1 MGTWVIAGGCEE
13 WGWVGCTLEGWQDRS
28 WQMKVNTAVLAVN
41 KTNAPFLA
49 DLCWIAKHFMIKQ
62 IPMIWN
68 LNTQL
73 VCYSDPH
80 WIMCTRKTDVITSL
94 ISEISHS
101 LHNCSHFNAF
111 LIQIYF
117 QILGNIKFNDEM
129 KKEHFYKYHRKPET
143 FHAFCRGLPGKLNSL
158 CTVGIWILH
167 PGSRYPYNR
176 SWTWNISRFETKLTI
191 KIGAQVAEGSKAS
204 FSRSYL
210 GLEV

>member
-80 WIMCTRKTDVITSL
+80 CIMCARKTDVITSL
-94 ISEISHS
+94 VSGRSHS

-111 LIQIYF
+111 FCSNLFSDSWKHQVQWWNEERAF
-117 QILGNIKFNDEM
+117 LQVPQKARNLPCILQ
-129 KKEHFYKYHRKPET
+129 
-143 FHAFCRGLPGKLNSL
+143 
-158 CTVGIWILH
+158 
-167 PGSRYPYNR
+167 GS
-176 SWTWNISRFETKLTI
+176 SR
-191 KIGAQVAEGSKAS
+191 
-204 FSRSYL
+204 
-210 GLEV
+210 